1 VSSRRRYPSRLVA
14 VLFLPPLAS
23 FVLAQYAYGGAASV
37 LRDDRVQERQLRAD
51 TGTLRFFRHH
61 GWLLD
66 PRHRETRDWAVGAIE
81 VARHRIPVFRAR
93 LARAR
98 ARLRPQ
104 PGHVAGWSCIHNR
117 EAAAWSANTGNGY
130 YGGLQLS
137 YGWAGRVRNAALLT
151 PAEQMAVAEAEAA
164 GHGWSEP
171 WMRGQWPNTYPPCAG
186 LFA

>member
-1 VSSRRRYPSRLVA
+1 VSSRRRYPSRLAA
-14 VLFLPPLAS
+14 VLFFLPPLAS

-37 LRDDRVQERQLRAD
+37 PRDDRVQERQLRVD

-81 VARHRIPVFRAR
+81 VARR
-93 LARAR
+93 
-98 ARLRPQ
+98 
-104 PGHVAGWSCIHNR
+104 SCIHNR

-151 PAEQMAVAEAEAA
+151 PAEQIAVAEAEAA
-164 GHGWSEP
+164 RHRWSEP
-171 WMRGQWPNTYPPCAG
+171 WMRGQWPNTYPPCAR